1 MYILK
6 FVGILLFFML
16 VTFKYLI
23 MTLSMNVQKSNI
35 IRLFWQI
42 YDKNRAVSKRTL
54 FGICTGI
61 KYLPSKDIKIIR
73 R

>member
-1 MYILK
+1 
-6 FVGILLFFML
+6 
-16 VTFKYLI
+16 
-23 MTLSMNVQKSNI
+23 MNVQKSNI